1 MQKML
6 ETWVRSLGRE
16 DCSGR
21 GHGNPVYSCLE
32 NSTDKGAWRVYSQGR
47 KELDTTELTEHTYT
61 HIKIQRGKLRHRTPP
76 LNGLGLHV

>member
-1 MQKML
+1 MI
-6 ETWVRSLGRE
+6 EI
-16 DCSGR
+16 
-21 GHGNPVYSCLE
+21 VYSFKDM
-32 NSTDKGAWRVYSQGR
+32 SVWRIPRTREPGGYSSQGR